1 MLTLPVSALGSQS
14 SEDAIAH
21 HCTPWPR
28 GEPQLPSIPRL
39 CVTPSEEPVRMPCA
53 SPSPFAVRSRV
64 AAPAGGPGAAGR
76 RRFWFGQ
83 KGTGGRV
90 VCQSVGPTHLS
101 VRFGS
106 DAVVNRTVADATGQ
120 PTMAVYVS
128 LDLFRNWNGD
138 SVRMPSVLCKICMSY
153 NFLTKKGCT
162 FQKT

>member
-83 KGTGGRV
+83 KGTGVVLFVRV
-90 VCQSVGPTHLS
+90 WDQHTCPFDLDPM
-101 VRFGS
+101 RWLIERW
-106 DAVVNRTVADATGQ
+106 RTQRASLPWRYTCRWICSETGTVIQ
-120 PTMAVYVS
+120 FACHRYFVK
-128 LDLFRNWNGD
+128 FA
-138 SVRMPSVLCKICMSY
+138 
-153 NFLTKKGCT
+153 
-162 FQKT
+162 